1 MKILVDTNILLD
13 VLLER
18 EGLVDESQAV
28 LDWCEKHPGD
38 SWIAWHTLANLYYIG
53 LKTAGR
59 KEAERF
65 VDDVLDVFEVCPAD
79 SLAARIARS
88 LPISDFEDALQVAAG
103 QKARV
108 ERIVTRNKKD
118 FRRSPIPAVTP
129 KEFFSAVPR
138 GDVG

>member
-28 LDWCEKHPGD
+28 LDWCEAHPGNG
-38 SWIAWHTLANLYYIG
+38 WIAWHTLANLYYIG
-53 LKTAGR
+53 LKTAGK

-65 VDDVLDVFEVCPAD
+65 VDEILDVFEVCPAD
-79 SLAARIARS
+79 SHAARTARS

-103 QKARV
+103 QMARV
-108 ERIVTRNKKD
+108 ERIVTRNRKD
-118 FRRSPIPAVTP
+118 FRRSPIAAVTP
-129 KEFFSAVPR
+129 REFLAAVLPNS
-138 GDVG
+138 

>member
-1 MKILVDTNILLD
+1 VKILVDTNILFD

-28 LDWCEKHPGD
+28 LDWCEAHPGAG
-38 SWIAWHTLANLYYIG
+38 WIAWRTLANLYYIG
-53 LKTAGR
+53 LKTAGK
-59 KEAERF
+59 KEAEHF
-65 VDDVLDVFEVCPAD
+65 VDEILAVFEVCPAD
-79 SLAARIARS
+79 SLAARAARV
-88 LPISDFEDALQVAAG
+88 LPIADFEYALQVAAG

-129 KEFFSAVPR
+129 KEFSSRKSAI
-138 GDVG
+138 G